1 MQFYLVSCRVSECP
15 LWLSLFVLYYPFSTF
30 IFISPHYLC
39 VCVLVSPKTLPIS
52 SSVCF
57 FFMSC
62 CLAFNAFYL
71 LYFLAIRLWTFVLVR
86 NSACLSIPFSVSLSL
101 AQCLAKQGCFVGW
114 TELCVCVCQLCCPFC
129 CCCCCYCL

>member
-39 VCVLVSPKTLPIS
+39 VCV
-52 SSVCF
+52 SVCVCLCWSARKRCQFLAVFFF

-86 NSACLSIPFSVSLSL
+86 NSSCLSIPLSFSLSHSAL
-101 AQCLAKQGCFVGW
+101 LCRVALWG
-114 TELCVCVCQLCCPFC
+114 ELSYLCVLVCVCVCA
-129 CCCCCYCL
+129 